1 MSIAE
6 EEGGVEGGVEEYP
19 HLHTGKSIKSPKLKN
34 PEVTTS
40 AHYAESVRRVPSL
53 RNRKQGQGG
62 QEASFFFLFFLFWR
76 QETFDSLKQITY
88 TIY

>member
-34 PEVTTS
+34 PEVPHQHIMPNQS
-40 AHYAESVRRVPSL
+40 GEFQV
-53 RNRKQGQGG
+53 
-62 QEASFFFLFFLFWR
+62 
-76 QETFDSLKQITY
+76 
-88 TIY
+88 